1 MGIERPR
8 RTSLLEAPGG
18 LSLAP
23 DAVLELDADGVVQ
36 AANDVAREMFLLGP
50 DDVPG
55 VHVGSLMRDAAPLVE
70 AVGPEG
76 EPLRRNLKLHARR
89 TNGVPFPVEAS
100 VRRLTLQDGVR
111 ALCVLHELDFGE
123 LITEASRYFDIGF
136 ESAPIAMAI
145 FNADGEYIRVNDAL
159 CAMLG
164 RTADELLGRRDQEY
178 THPDDRQADVD
189 AAWDVLEGR
198 RTTVQCVKRFVR
210 PDGSVRRVV
219 ANLTFL
225 RDDHGRPLNWVGQ
238 FQDLTDLDIPT

>member
-1 MGIERPR
+1 MTGDRPR
-8 RTSLLEAPGG
+8 RGTLLEAPGG

-23 DAVLELDADGVVQ
+23 DAVLEVDARGRLA
-36 AANDVAREMFLLGP
+36 AANDVAREMFLLAAE
-50 DDVPG
+50 DVPG
-55 VHVGSLMRDAAPLVE
+55 VDVRTLFRDASALQE
-70 AVGPEG
+70 AFEPGA
-76 EPLRRNLKLHARR
+76 EPLRRRLKLHGLR

-100 VRRLTLQDGVR
+100 VRRLTFQDEVR
-111 ALCVLHELDFGE
+111 ALCVMRELDFAE
-123 LITEASRYFDIGF
+123 LITEASRYFDIAF
-136 ESAPIAMAI
+136 DSTPLPMAI

-164 RTADELLGRRDQEY
+164 RGPDELLGRRDQEY

-198 RTTVQCVKRFVR
+198 RSTIRCLKRFVR

-219 ANLTFL
+219 ANMTFL

-238 FQDLTDLDIPT
+238 FQDLTDLDLSA